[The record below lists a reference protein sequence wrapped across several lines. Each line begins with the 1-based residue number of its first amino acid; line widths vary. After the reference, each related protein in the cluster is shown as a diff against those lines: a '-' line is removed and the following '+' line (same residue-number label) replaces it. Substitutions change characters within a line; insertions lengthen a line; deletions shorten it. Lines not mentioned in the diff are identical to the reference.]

1 MIYKYFTIRNIML
14 TYLLEK
20 FENIK
25 KNRLL
30 YCSQIE
36 NEKKGKEE
44 IKDKEVREITIYD
57 FVCKNTRKK

>member
-1 MIYKYFTIRNIML
+1 MIYKYFTICNIML

-44 IKDKEVREITIYD
+44 KEEIKTREISIYD
-57 FVCKNTRKK
+57 FICKNTRKK

>member
-1 MIYKYFTIRNIML
+1 ML

-36 NEKKGKEE
+36 NEKKGKEV
-44 IKDKEVREITIYD
+44 KKTRELSIYD
-57 FVCKNTRKK
+57 FICKNTREK

>member
-1 MIYKYFTIRNIML
+1 ML

-44 IKDKEVREITIYD
+44 KEEIKGKEVREITIYD
-57 FVCKNTRKK
+57 FICKNTRKK